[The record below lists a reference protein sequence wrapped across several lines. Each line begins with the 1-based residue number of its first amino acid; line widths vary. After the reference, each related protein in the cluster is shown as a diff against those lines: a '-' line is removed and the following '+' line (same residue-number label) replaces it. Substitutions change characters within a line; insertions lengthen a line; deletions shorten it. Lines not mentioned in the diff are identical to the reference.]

1 MKFTLIGA
9 AVVVAAAF
17 VAPVKFIRLRPGAQL
32 FQHVCKGRQRQLGM
46 LGQHTLPMGVKFFG
60 DDPDSLLG
68 AEWPAGA
75 ALAMESWPARS
86 AAS

>member
-32 FQHVCKGRQRQLGM
+32 FQHVVKAVSVSWDARPAHASDGRQVLR
-46 LGQHTLPMGVKFFG
+46 
-60 DDPDSLLG
+60 
-68 AEWPAGA
+68 
-75 ALAMESWPARS
+75 R
-86 AAS
+86 